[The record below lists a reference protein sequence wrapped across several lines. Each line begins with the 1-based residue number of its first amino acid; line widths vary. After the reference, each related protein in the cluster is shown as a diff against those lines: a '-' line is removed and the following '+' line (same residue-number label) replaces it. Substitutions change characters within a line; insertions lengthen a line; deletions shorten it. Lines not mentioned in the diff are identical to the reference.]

1 MTELSHPR
9 ALRDSDEVNDFD
21 CGFDGINE
29 WVAKYAHKAADRG
42 TAVVYVAVSDKT
54 VRGFYSLSSYSM
66 MRDEIKSG

>member
-29 WVAKYAHKAADRG
+29 WVAKYAHKAAGRG
-42 TAVVYVAVSDKT
+42 TAVVYVAVRGEI
-54 VRGFYSLSSYSM
+54 VR
-66 MRDEIKSG
+66 